1 MKMSLA
7 EGREK
12 HTILRLM
19 VATAALA
26 VMIRGFVEA
35 PREFAWDKATRI
47 VERSKMLQDIA
58 KEDARTKLSEARDY
72 PQLAERQRK
81 KAEELRR
88 ALQVKPPDPIGHVCF
103 VTTLFTTPLLIA
115 GIVVRGV
122 IRLRR
127 RSEPAC

>member
-12 HTILRLM
+12 ITILRLM
-19 VATAALA
+19 VVTAALA

-35 PREFAWDKATRI
+35 PREFVWDKASRI
-47 VERSKMLQDIA
+47 VERSKMLQDIT
-58 KEDARTKLSEARDY
+58 KEDARAKLSEAWDY

-88 ALQVKPPDPIGHVCF
+88 ALQVKPPDPLGHVCF
-103 VTTLFTTPLLIA
+103 VTTLFTTPVLIA
-115 GIVVRGV
+115 LIVVRAV
-122 IRLRR
+122 IRRR
-127 RSEPAC
+127 RRCDPAC